1 VASGEEESKVRRG
14 TLGRRREEEERGRR
28 GRELSLR
35 FGAGVC
41 VWAGGIRWTVG
52 WWEGVFAKHLEGVLL
67 KTTQLCTFLS
77 CM

>member
-14 TLGRRREEEERGRR
+14 MLGRRREHEERGAAGEGTELTIR
-28 GRELSLR
+28 G
-35 FGAGVC
+35 GHV
-41 VWAGGIRWTVG
+41 VWGGGIRWTVG

-67 KTTQLCTFLS
+67 KTTQLCNFLS